1 MRTERKQNPL
11 DIISALMSA
20 ILRELW
26 ARRWRLFLGII
37 ALFIVDGLQLVSP
50 LIIRNAVNDLVAG
63 KGAALPRYALH
74 LVAIAVVV
82 FIFRFVWRYF
92 IFGTSRLIE
101 QDLRNRLY
109 AHLLRLPQSYYTEHS
124 TGELMAHATNDLE
137 AIRFA
142 CSLGVLMA
150 SDALF
155 IVSFSLAAMVG
166 ISPWLTLYAFLPL
179 PFLALAVLRF
189 GRLVHR
195 RFQRVQEAFSQLTER
210 VREGLSGV
218 RVIRAFAREQGM
230 ERAFQDTNFA
240 NVGANMALVRI
251 QGVFE
256 PTVGFLAGLGTGLI
270 LWFGGRGVLVGELAI
285 GDLVAFTSYL
295 GMMVWPMMAMG
306 QVVNVVQR
314 GAASMGRIQK
324 ILSTEPEIRSP
335 PKPKPLPPS
344 RTTEFRRLTFHYP
357 GVARPALLDINL
369 RIAEGMTLG
378 VVGLTGSGK
387 STLVRL
393 IPRIYDPPP
402 GTLFLGGVDVRELS
416 LFELR
421 RIVGMVPQDVF
432 LFSATIRE
440 NIAYGRP
447 EAGEEE
453 IWRAA
458 ELAGIAE
465 EIRSFPEGLETRV
478 GERGLTL
485 SGGQR
490 QRIGIART
498 LVLDPPILILD
509 DALSAVDSQ
518 VEEEILRNLREVLRG
533 KTAVIVAHRISAV
546 KDADWIVVLEG
557 GRIVEEGDHPRL
569 LRLGGLYARLCE
581 LQQVLAR

>member
-1 MRTERKQNPL
+1 MRQ
-11 DIISALMSA
+11 
-20 ILRELW
+20 ILQELW
-26 ARRWRLFLGII
+26 KRRWRLLVGII

-50 LIIRNAVNDLVAG
+50 LIVRNAVNDLMAG
-63 KGAALPRYALH
+63 KGAALTRYALW
-74 LVAIAVVV
+74 LAAIAVFV
-82 FIFRFVWRYF
+82 FLFRFAWRYF

-101 QDLRNRLY
+101 RDLRNRLY
-109 AHLLRLPQSYYTEHS
+109 AHLLRLPQGYYIQHP

-142 CSLGVLMA
+142 CGQGVLMT

-166 ISPWLTLYAFLPL
+166 ISPWLTLYAFIPL
-179 PFLALAVLRF
+179 PFLALVVLKF
-189 GRLVHR
+189 GRIVHR

-218 RVIRAFAREQGM
+218 RVIRAFAREERM
-230 ERAFQDTNFA
+230 ERVFHETNLA
-240 NVGANMALVRI
+240 NVRANMALVRI
-251 QGVFE
+251 QGIFD

-270 LWFGGRGVLVGELAI
+270 LWFGGRGVLAGELAL

-295 GMMVWPMMAMG
+295 GMMIWPMMALG
-306 QVVNVVQR
+306 NVVNVLQR
-314 GAASMGRIQK
+314 GAASMARIQR
-324 ILSTEPEIRSP
+324 ILSTEPKIQSP
-335 PKPKPLPPS
+335 PKPKPLPAS
-344 RTTEFRRLTFHYP
+344 RTIEFRNLTFFYP
-357 GVARPALLDINL
+357 GVHKPALQGINL
-369 RIAEGMTLG
+369 RIEEGMTLG

-416 LFELR
+416 LSELR
-421 RIVGMVPQDVF
+421 GLIGMVPQDVF
-432 LFSATIRE
+432 LFSTTIRE

-447 EAGEEE
+447 EASEEE

-465 EIRSFPEGLETRV
+465 EIRSFPDGLDTVV

-490 QRIGIART
+490 QRIGIARA
-498 LVLDPPILILD
+498 LLLDPPILILD
-509 DALSAVDSQ
+509 DALSSVDAQ
-518 VEEEILRNLREVLRG
+518 VEEEILGNLRGVLRK
-533 KTAVIVAHRISAV
+533 KTAIVVAHRISAV
-546 KDADWIVVLEG
+546 READWIVVLSEG
-557 GRIVEEGDHPRL
+557 SIVEEGDHNQL
-569 LRLGGLYARLCE
+569 LRLGGFYARLCE
-581 LQQVLAR
+581 LQAVLSR

>member
-1 MRTERKQNPL
+1 MR
-11 DIISALMSA
+11 A
-20 ILRELW
+20 ILEELW
-26 ARRWRLFLGII
+26 KRRWRLLLGVI
-37 ALFIVDGLQLVSP
+37 ALFIVDGLQLLVP
-50 LIIRNAVNDLVAG
+50 LIVRNAVNDLVAG
-63 KGAALPRYALH
+63 KGASLTHYALY
-74 LVAIAVVV
+74 LVAIAILV
-82 FIFRFVWRYF
+82 FLFRFGWRYF

-109 AHLLRLPQSYYTEHS
+109 AHLLRLPQSYYVEHP

-142 CSLGVLMA
+142 CGQGVLMA

-166 ISPWLTLYAFLPL
+166 ISPWLTLYAFIPL
-179 PFLALAVLRF
+179 PFLALVVLKF
-189 GRLVHR
+189 GRVVHR

-218 RVIRAFAREQGM
+218 RVIRAFAREEGM
-230 ERAFQDTNFA
+230 ERVFHETNLS
-240 NVGANMALVRI
+240 NVQANMALVRI

-270 LWFGGRGVLVGELAI
+270 LWFGGRGVLAGELAL

-295 GMMVWPMMAMG
+295 GMMVWPMMALG
-306 QVVNVVQR
+306 QVVNVLQR
-314 GAASMGRIQK
+314 GAASMARIQK
-324 ILSTEPEIRSP
+324 ILSTEPAIQSP
-335 PKPKPLPPS
+335 PKPKPLPAFK
-344 RTTEFRRLTFHYP
+344 TIEFRNLTFFYP
-357 GVARPALLDINL
+357 GVAKPALREINL
-369 RIAEGMTLG
+369 RIEEGMTLG

-402 GTLFLGGVDVRELS
+402 RTLFLGGIDVRELS
-416 LFELR
+416 LSELR
-421 RIVGMVPQDVF
+421 SLIGMVPQDVF
-432 LFSATIRE
+432 LFSTTLRE

-447 EAGEEE
+447 EATEEE

-465 EIRSFPEGLETRV
+465 EIRSFPEGLDTVV

-490 QRIGIART
+490 QRIGIARA
-498 LVLDPPILILD
+498 LLLDPPILILD
-509 DALSAVDSQ
+509 DALSSVDAQ
-518 VEEEILRNLREVLRG
+518 VEEEILRNLREVLRR
-533 KTAVIVAHRISAV
+533 KTAIVVAHRISAV
-546 KDADWIVVLEG
+546 RNADWIVVLSE
-557 GRIVEEGDHPRL
+557 GRIVEEGDHERL
-569 LRLGGLYARLCE
+569 LRRGGLYAHLAE
-581 LQQVLAR
+581 LQAALTR

>member
-1 MRTERKQNPL
+1 MRE
-11 DIISALMSA
+11 IFE
-20 ILRELW
+20 ELW
-26 ARRWRLFLGII
+26 KRRWRLLIGII
-37 ALFIVDGLQLVSP
+37 ALFIVDGLQLVAP

-63 KGAALPRYALH
+63 KGATLLRYALW
-74 LVAIAVVV
+74 LTAIAVLV
-82 FIFRFVWRYF
+82 FLFRFGWRYF

-109 AHLLRLPQSYYTEHS
+109 AHLLRLPQSYYVEHP

-137 AIRFA
+137 AVRFA
-142 CSLGVLMA
+142 CGQGVLMA

-155 IVSFSLAAMVG
+155 LVSFSLVAMVG
-166 ISPWLTLYAFLPL
+166 ISPWLTLYAFIPL
-179 PFLALAVLRF
+179 PFLALVVLKF
-189 GRLVHR
+189 GRVVHR

-218 RVIRAFAREQGM
+218 RVIRAFAREEGM
-230 ERAFQDTNFA
+230 ERAFHETNLS
-240 NVGANMALVRI
+240 NVQANMALVRI

-270 LWFGGRGVLVGELAI
+270 LWFGGRGVLAGELAL

-295 GMMVWPMMAMG
+295 GMMVWPMMALG
-306 QVVNVVQR
+306 QVVNVLQR
-314 GAASMGRIQK
+314 GAASMARIQK
-324 ILSTEPEIRSP
+324 ILSTEPAIQSP
-335 PKPKPLPPS
+335 PKPKPLPAS
-344 RTTEFRRLTFHYP
+344 KTIEFRNLTFFYP
-357 GVARPALLDINL
+357 GVAKPALRDINL
-369 RIAEGMTLG
+369 RIEEGMTLG

-416 LFELR
+416 LSELR
-421 RIVGMVPQDVF
+421 SLIGMVPQDVF
-432 LFSATIRE
+432 LFSTTLRE

-447 EAGEEE
+447 EATEEE

-465 EIRSFPEGLETRV
+465 EIRSFPDGLDTVV

-490 QRIGIART
+490 QRIGIARA
-498 LVLDPPILILD
+498 LLLDPPILILD
-509 DALSAVDSQ
+509 DALSSVDAQ
-518 VEEEILRNLREVLRG
+518 VEEEILRNLREVLRR
-533 KTAVIVAHRISAV
+533 KTAIVVAHRISAV
-546 KDADWIVVLEG
+546 RNADWIVVLSE
-557 GRIVEEGDHPRL
+557 GRIVEEGDHEGL
-569 LRLGGLYARLCE
+569 LRRGGLYARLAE
-581 LQQVLAR
+581 LQAALTR